1 MQTYLKDEAAL
12 LKAGTWEL
20 LEGKGTLAA
29 VSNLTGFNAYPIG
42 MWRESGHKIDN
53 YMTGYWTLDEEEG
66 GKVIPAQ
73 TIFLTADA
81 PQFVFSESQASGK
94 NYLKVI
100 SIRCIKE

>member
-1 MQTYLKDEAAL
+1 
-12 LKAGTWEL
+12 
-20 LEGKGTLAA
+20 
-29 VSNLTGFNAYPIG
+29 
-42 MWRESGHKIDN
+42 
-53 YMTGYWTLDEEEG
+53 MTGYWTLDEEEG

-81 PQFVFSESQASGK
+81 PQFVFSDSQASGK